1 MTDAIG
7 LLHGADFAQRD
18 VGAAA
23 HEQFRLRWSPRSM
36 SGESLTVAQVQ
47 TLCEAG
53 ALGPFLFQLPA
64 MALRVRPARYIPVA
78 ADVRS
83 ADGC

>member
-1 MTDAIG
+1 MTDALG

-53 ALGPFLFQLPA
+53 RWALPVSTPSHGALYALPIHPSGS
-64 MALRVRPARYIPVA
+64 RCSI
-78 ADVRS
+78 
-83 ADGC
+83 C

>member
-1 MTDAIG
+1 MTDALG

-36 SGESLTVAQVQ
+36 SGESLSMAQVQ

-53 ALGPFLFQLPA
+53 RWAPLLFQLPA
-64 MALRVRPARYIPVA
+64 MALRVTPCPIHPSGSRCSI
-78 ADVRS
+78 
-83 ADGC
+83 C